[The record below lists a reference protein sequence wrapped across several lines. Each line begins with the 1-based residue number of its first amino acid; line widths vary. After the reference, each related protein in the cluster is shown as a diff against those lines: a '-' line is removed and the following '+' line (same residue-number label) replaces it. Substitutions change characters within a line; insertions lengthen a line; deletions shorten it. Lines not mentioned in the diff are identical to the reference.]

1 MIDKHLLGI
10 YRMPGTAFG
19 PGECRPQGERQQVPF
34 SVVQTSG
41 STEAVDGIAVVI
53 YNIMLP
59 LKKGFS

>member
-1 MIDKHLLGI
+1 
-10 YRMPGTAFG
+10 MPGTAFG